1 MKARL
6 LTLYELHKIDKE
18 LQELNSL
25 KGDIPLLIAELT
37 DKKAGFEKELDDIKN
52 ELSQV
57 IENENVLISECSAL
71 AKKIDKNDEVLRS
84 GAVKS
89 NEEYN
94 ALAKEI
100 EMAYEHIDKNE
111 DILEKEIKVNKD
123 KLQEKVNT
131 LQNDLEG
138 MMAELTQN
146 QETLNTLNEQTEE
159 EEKELK
165 QQRDVL
171 LPKINAEDIEFYE
184 RINHAKFGDAIAV
197 VRKGS
202 CLGCFN
208 SIPPQ
213 RSIEIRM
220 ANRFFTCE
228 ACGRLLIS
236 EENIEQI

>member
-1 MKARL
+1 MKERL

-37 DKKAGFEKELDDIKN
+37 DKKTSFEKELEDIKN
-52 ELSQV
+52 ELAQI
-57 IENENVLISECSAL
+57 IENEDVLIGENKNL

-89 NEEYN
+89 NTEYN

-111 DILEKEIKVNKD
+111 DLLEKEIKGK
-123 KLQEKVNT
+123 KTQLQEKVNK
-131 LQNDLEG
+131 LQGELTE
-138 MMAELTQN
+138 MMTELTQN

-165 QQRDVL
+165 KQREAIV
-171 LPKINAEDIEFYE
+171 PKVNPEDKEFYE
-184 RINHAKFGDAIAV
+184 RINHAKFGDAMAI

-213 RSIEIRM
+213 RAIEIRM
-220 ANRFFTCE
+220 ADRFFTCE
-228 ACGRLLIS
+228 SCGRILIS
-236 EENIEQI
+236 EENIEQS

>member
-1 MKARL
+1 MKERL
-6 LTLYELHKIDKE
+6 LKLYELHKIDKE
-18 LQELNSL
+18 LQELDSL

-37 DKKAGFEKELDDIKN
+37 DKKSGFEKQLEDIKN
-52 ELSQV
+52 ELSGI
-57 IENENVLISECSAL
+57 IENENALINENSTL
-71 AKKIDKNDEVLRS
+71 IKKIEKNDEVLRS

-100 EMAYEHIDKNE
+100 ELAYEHIDKNE
-111 DILEKEIKVNKD
+111 NILEKEIKGNKEQ
-123 KLQEKVNT
+123 LQEKVNT
-131 LQNDLEG
+131 LQNELEG
-138 MMAELTQN
+138 MIAELTQN

-165 QQRDVL
+165 QQREGL
-171 LPKINAEDIEFYE
+171 KPKVNPEDMEFYE
-184 RINHAKFGDAIAV
+184 RINHAKFGDAMAI

-213 RSIEIRM
+213 RAIEIRM
-220 ANRFFTCE
+220 ADRFFTCE
-228 ACGRLLIS
+228 SCGRILIS
-236 EENIEQI
+236 EENIEQS

>member
-1 MKARL
+1 MKERL
-6 LTLYELHKIDKE
+6 LKLYELHKIDKE
-18 LQELNSL
+18 LQELDSL

-37 DKKAGFEKELDDIKN
+37 GKKSGYEKQLEDIKN
-52 ELSQV
+52 ELSRI
-57 IENENVLISECSAL
+57 IEEENTLISENSAFI
-71 AKKIDKNDEVLRS
+71 KKIEKNDEVLRS

-100 EMAYEHIDKNE
+100 ELAYEHIDKNE
-111 DILEKEIKVNKD
+111 NILEKEMKGK
-123 KLQEKVNT
+123 KEQLQEKVNT
-131 LQNDLEG
+131 LQSELEG
-138 MMAELTQN
+138 MMADLAQN

-165 QQRDVL
+165 QQREEL
-171 LPKINAEDIEFYE
+171 KPKVNPEDMEFYE
-184 RINHAKFGDAIAV
+184 RINHAKFGDAMAI

-213 RSIEIRM
+213 RAIEIRM
-220 ANRFFTCE
+220 ADRFFTCE
-228 ACGRLLIS
+228 SCGRILIS
-236 EENIEQI
+236 EENIEQG